1 MGNKDAVEK
10 ASIEKA
16 ALERASIEKASV
28 EKVATEKTDA
38 KKAVP
43 EKAVTEKAAPEMAS
57 TEKGANEMATAKKND
72 NEKAAIDKVA
82 SQAVSVK
89 AEASSSEDTAREDLS
104 KAQNSAV
111 SKDLNTAQNRNSELG
126 TGEAEQKLDPSDNL
140 KKSQGE
146 KQQEQQASKQ
156 EENEKSSKDRITS
169 LSLQKD
175 NESKESKK
183 ELIEVDT
190 SGQNMNEGKD
200 SDVREAVKA
209 DRPETKDSGEVTQ
222 KISKVVGLQKKSG
235 KSKGKKEEVNV
246 GDVELAESQD
256 KESGSKRHPDD
267 AATVESQEVFQIG
280 KQEIEKEKQ
289 EKEKKKRKKE
299 KKEKREKREKYEN
312 NNTSPQN
319 ITKCDFA
326 SENDNVKMES
336 KRMEFDDSIQR
347 KNSVKQKKQLRQQSE
362 IPDSEE
368 VPDIETFNDEKA
380 AESEQGEN
388 KDLLSQVDDLDLDD
402 EQEFRRSR
410 RASSYEETLANMDPE
425 LLAELGLSPSA
436 GGGTEAK
443 EPSPSAESL
452 DLSQLPMETAAERMS
467 RILLASLGR
476 DLGHARDLDHPT
488 LTL

>member
-1 MGNKDAVEK
+1 MG

-57 TEKGANEMATAKKND
+57 TEKGANEKATAVNND

-89 AEASSSEDTAREDLS
+89 AEASSSEETAREDSS
-104 KAQNSAV
+104 KVQNSTV
-111 SKDLNTAQNRNSELG
+111 SKDINTAQNRNSELG
-126 TGEAEQKLDPSDNL
+126 TVEAEQKLDPSDNL

-146 KQQEQQASKQ
+146 KQQEQASKQ

-289 EKEKKKRKKE
+289 EEKVDGQATESVARQE
-299 KKEKREKREKYEN
+299 ASSKYEN